1 MNSIVAAIK
10 KLFSLE
16 GNPKTIAEALDA
28 AELPEPGGLPDVTS
42 ADADKGLR
50 VNSSGEWVLDTG
62 VVFPA
67 TLTYAS
73 GLVELRA
80 LSYSDMSST
89 RWKTCR
95 FTALPITD
103 ASWKGKT
110 IMGNRSTGAWNI
122 VDFPEGLP
130 AVTADDNGK
139 ILKVVDGAWAVANA

>member
-1 MNSIVAAIK
+1 MNSIIAAIK

-16 GNPKTIAEALDA
+16 GDPRTIAEALDA
-28 AELPEPGGLPDVTS
+28 AELPDPGGLPEVSS
-42 ADADKGLR
+42 ADKDKGLR
-50 VNSSGEWVLDTG
+50 VNSSGAWEAADG
-62 VVFPA
+62 VVFPE

-80 LSYSDMSST
+80 VSYSDMSST

-122 VDFPEGLP
+122 VDFPEGVP
-130 AVTADDNGK
+130 AVTSADNGK
-139 ILKVVDGAWAVANA
+139 ILKVVDGAWAVASP